1 MVAQPLQLRW
11 GVEQRLEFIEF
22 RLFWEGVINRSDL
35 VEKFGVSVPQ
45 ASNDLRRYQ
54 EIAPRNIDYDKSG
67 KRYVSGFAFKPV
79 LSEPSATQYLAQ
91 LHNVAEGGAVGGDS
105 WLSRAPSTD
114 FMPLLH
120 RSVSI
125 AVLRAVLKA
134 VSAGASLEIDYQSMG
149 ETRPEPTRR
158 WITPHAFA
166 HDGLRWHLR
175 AYCHI
180 DDKFKDFLLSRMLGV
195 HGTGGP
201 GALPEDDRFWHERF
215 VVVLV
220 PNPALSDM
228 QRRMIAQDHAMRKS
242 RLEIPV
248 RKALLLYFQ
257 NRFRLDLPDQ
267 EKRPYGSPI
276 VVKNRKEFD
285 AALAEAST

>member
-1 MVAQPLQLRW
+1 MTAEPLQLRW

-22 RLFWEGVINRSDL
+22 RLFWEGAINRADL

-54 EIAPRNIDYDKSG
+54 QIAPRNIVYDKSG
-67 KRYVSGFAFKPV
+67 KRYVSAPTFKPV
-79 LSEPSATQYLAQ
+79 LSAPSAAQYLAQ
-91 LHNVAEGGAVGGDS
+91 LHSTAES
-105 WLSRAPSTD
+105 WLSDAPPVD
-114 FMPLLH
+114 FMPLPH
-120 RSVSI
+120 RSVHVE
-125 AVLRAVLKA
+125 VLRAVLKA
-134 VSAGASLEIDYQSMG
+134 VSARASLEIDYQSMG
-149 ETRPEPTRR
+149 KTRPAPTRR

-166 HDGLRWHLR
+166 HDGFRWHMR

-195 HGTGGP
+195 HGTGQA
-201 GALPEDDRFWHERF
+201 GASPEDDRFWHERLP
-215 VVVLV
+215 VVLV
-220 PNPALSDM
+220 PNPALPDL
-228 QRRMIAQDHAMRKS
+228 QRRMIALDYDMQKS
-242 RLEIPV
+242 HLEIPV
-248 RKALLLYFQ
+248 RKALLYYFQ

-267 EKRPYGSPI
+267 AKRPYESPI